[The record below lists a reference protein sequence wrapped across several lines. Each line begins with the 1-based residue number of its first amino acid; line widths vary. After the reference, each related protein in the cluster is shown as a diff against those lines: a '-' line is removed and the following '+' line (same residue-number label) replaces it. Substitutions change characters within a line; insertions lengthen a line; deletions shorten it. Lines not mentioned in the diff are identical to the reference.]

1 MKHFLLSLS
10 AALLIAAASI
20 MPTFAQKNKESKNK
34 AEVYEPNWK
43 SLSKYQTPEWF
54 RDAKFGI
61 YTHWGPN
68 TVADENAPDNW
79 AQWFGMRMYMKS
91 NPIFE
96 YSRKT
101 FGDQH
106 EFGYKDFIPMFK
118 GEKFDAKVWAQLF
131 KDAGAKFAGPVAIH
145 HDNFAMWD
153 SKLTKWNSVQMG
165 PHKDIVGDLE
175 KEIKAHNMYFM
186 TSFHHAYAWY
196 YYDSAFEYDAADSA
210 YAGLYTTPHKP
221 GTPES
226 EAFRKLW
233 LDIIKEAVIK
243 YKPSLIWFDM
253 DFNDNLK
260 DIDRQKMFA
269 FYYNWAAS
277 QKIKGVVTQKGEDVH
292 KHTGVLDFERGKEE
306 KITPYPWLTDDS
318 MKDKTWFYQKF
329 DSSWKSPNDLISFL
343 SDIVSKNGNLLLNV
357 DPLPDG
363 SFADRTVETLKSVG
377 KWLKINGESIYNTR
391 PWIVYGEG
399 AEKATGSV
407 RYTRSK
413 DNKTIYAIVLNL
425 SGTDNQTIDLKSIK
439 EGKQNIKSIQAIS
452 TKAKVNWKWVN
463 GHAQIITP
471 IKNLQSESVKAVTFK
486 IRLM

>member
-1 MKHFLLSLS
+1 MEKKYFC
-10 AALLIAAASI
+10 LLILLIVAGAITTPVLSQNRKMKGSEEI
-20 MPTFAQKNKESKNK
+20 YQ
-34 AEVYEPNWK
+34 PNWK
-43 SLSKYQTPEWF
+43 SLSKHQTPEWF

-79 AQWFGMRMYMKS
+79 AQWFGMRMYMDS
-91 NPIFE
+91 NRIFG

-106 EFGYKDFIPMFK
+106 QFGYKDFIPMFK
-118 GEKFDAKVWAQLF
+118 AEKFDAKVWAQLF

-153 SKLTKWNSVQMG
+153 SKVTKWNSVQMG
-165 PHKDIVGDLE
+165 PHRDIVGELE
-175 KEIKAHNMYFM
+175 KEIKARNMYFM
-186 TSFHHAYAWY
+186 TSFHHAYSWA
-196 YYDSAFEYDAADSA
+196 YYDDAFKYDAADSA
-210 YAGLYTTPHKP
+210 YAGLYTMPHEK
-221 GTPES
+221 GAPES
-226 EAFRKLW
+226 ESFKKGW
-233 LDIIKEAVIK
+233 LDKIKEVVVK

-269 FYYNWAAS
+269 FYYNWANKN
-277 QKIKGVVTQKGEDVH
+277 KIKGVVTQKGEEVH
-292 KHTGVLDFERGKEE
+292 EHTGVLDFERGKEE

-329 DSSWKSPNDLISFL
+329 DTSWKSPNDLISFL
-343 SDIVSKNGNLLLNV
+343 SDIVSKNGDLLLNV

-363 SFADRTVETLKSVG
+363 SFSPRTVSTLKSIG

-391 PWIVYGEG
+391 PWIIFGEG
-399 AEKATGSV
+399 GENAEGSV

-413 DNKTIYAIVLNL
+413 NNKAIYAIVLNL
-425 SGTDNQTIDLKSIK
+425 SDKGVQAIDLKSLK
-439 EGKQNIKSIQAIS
+439 KDMQNIKSIKAIS
-452 TKAKVNWKWVN
+452 SKEKISWKWVD
-463 GHAQIITP
+463 GHVQITTP
-471 IKNLQSESVKAVTFK
+471 IKKLQSDGIKAIAFEITLK
-486 IRLM
+486 

>member
-1 MKHFLLSLS
+1 MKKYIFVLLSILYIV
-10 AALLIAAASI
+10 IASTTI
-20 MPTFAQKNKESKNK
+20 SLGQTKKSKQ
-34 AEVYEPNWK
+34 ETPYEPNWK
-43 SLSKYQTPEWF
+43 SLSKHHTPEWF

-79 AQWFGMRMYMKS
+79 AQWFGMRMYIKS

-106 EFGYKDFIPMFK
+106 QFGYKDFIPMFK

-153 SKLTKWNSVQMG
+153 SKVTKWNSVQMG
-165 PHKDIVGDLE
+165 PHRDIVGELE
-175 KEIKAHNMYFM
+175 KEIKARNMYFM
-186 TSFHHAYAWY
+186 TSFHHAYAWA
-196 YYDSAFEYDAADSA
+196 YYDDAFKYDAADTA
-210 YAGLYTTPHKP
+210 YSGLYTMPHEK
-221 GTPES
+221 GAPES
-226 EAFRKLW
+226 ESFKKQW
-233 LDIIKEAVIK
+233 LDIIKEVVIK

-269 FYYNWAAS
+269 FYYNWAAR

-318 MKDKTWFYQKF
+318 MKDKTWFYQKY

-343 SDIVSKNGNLLLNV
+343 SDIVSKNGNLLLNI
-357 DPLPDG
+357 DPLTDG
-363 SFADRTVETLKSVG
+363 SFHPRTVSTLKSIG
-377 KWLKINGESIYNTR
+377 NWLKINGESIYNTR
-391 PWIVYGEG
+391 PWIKFGEG
-399 AEKATGSV
+399 GEKEEGSV

-413 DNKTIYAIVLNL
+413 NNKVIYAIVLNL
-425 SGTDNQTIDLKSIK
+425 SDKDGQVIDLKSIK
-439 EGKQNIKSIQAIS
+439 KDAQNIKTIQAIS
-452 TKAKVNWKWVN
+452 SKEEISWNWVD
-463 GHAQIITP
+463 GHVQITTP
-471 IKNLQSESVKAVTFK
+471 IKKFQSDNIKAIAFK
-486 IRLM
+486 ILLR